1 MLGTRRLATAH
12 MFGYLQMWFEA
23 PLELAAQ
30 LAPSLL
36 VSRRELGWRYRH
48 RRHNLSELALSPQLI
63 ANFASSYVGF
73 DHFIISSGL
82 RPKTFVTTTNF
93 ILRVKRL
100 GTMNGHGLVKR
111 RICSRSQTNHFRN
124 HSRKTPSAGLF
135 LTVKPMLGYA
145 KRG

>member
-1 MLGTRRLATAH
+1 MLDTRLLATAH
-12 MFGYLQMWFEA
+12 MFEYLQMLFE
-23 PLELAAQ
+23 AAQ

-36 VSRRELGWRYRH
+36 ESKRELGWRYR
-48 RRHNLSELALSPQLI
+48 RRHNLSELALSQQLI
-63 ANFASSYVGF
+63 TNLASSYVGF
-73 DHFIISSGL
+73 DHFIIRSGL
-82 RPKTFVTTTNF
+82 RPMTFVTTTTF
-93 ILRVKRL
+93 TLRVKRL
-100 GTMNGHGLVKR
+100 GTMNAHRLVKP